1 MRVVHVAKMG
11 TLEQFLAEYDPSQ
24 ANAVDGN
31 GRSVLLAALGNTDPA
46 ARVAIAN
53 RVLDDGADA
62 AVVSP
67 SGSSALHVL
76 LGQVHHDYP
85 AEATLL
91 RRLLDGGADVNA
103 VMPKFGTPLQ
113 TLNAQLNRSDEQF
126 APFYDVLF
134 ARSDLDLLKPGRNG
148 LTSLASARKA
158 RHFRQALLQRMETYL
173 RNHGIDVPPE
183 ENDA

>member
-67 SGSSALHVL
+67 SGANALHVL
-76 LGQVHHDYP
+76 LARAKPDNPGETV
-85 AEATLL
+85 LL
-91 RRLLDGGADVNA
+91 QRLLDGGADANA

-113 TLNAQLNRSDEQF
+113 TLMDRFELSDEQL
-126 APFYDVLF
+126 APFYDVVF
-134 ARSDLDLLKPGRNG
+134 SRPDLDLLKVGAYR
-148 LTSLASARKA
+148 LSTLDAARKA
-158 RHFRQALLQRMETYL
+158 RRLRAGLVERMEAYL
-173 RNHGIDVPPE
+173 RDHGAAPVSCRPG
-183 ENDA
+183 